1 MRQVWLLFLKD
12 LLIERRAWTRLVAL
26 ICFAI
31 MALLLFSFA
40 VGPDSSL
47 MQRHASGYL
56 WLSAL
61 FASAMLFTQSFLVE
75 TESGAIRRLLLTP
88 VSPAALF
95 YGKAL
100 ANTLQLL
107 VLLVALLPPL
117 VALCDVHFVESPIWL
132 SLSLLLGAF
141 GIAAPGALY
150 AAMTARLSAQQ
161 LLMPLLLFPLTL
173 PALIAAVKV
182 GSLVFNGDP
191 MNQIGSWLQLLAAF
205 DLIYWSLCGVLFDK
219 IIEA

>member
-1 MRQVWLLFLKD
+1 MKQVWLLFSKD
-12 LLIERRAWTRLVAL
+12 LLIERRAWTRLLAL

-40 VGPDSSL
+40 VGPDSTVL
-47 MQRHASGYL
+47 QKHASGYL

-107 VLLVALLPPL
+107 ILLFALLPPL
-117 VALCDVHFVESPIWL
+117 IALCDIQFIESPFWLIL
-132 SLSLLLGAF
+132 SLFLGAF

-182 GSLVFNGDP
+182 GSLVFSGDP
-191 MNQIGSWLQLLAAF
+191 MEQMSSWLQLLAAF
-205 DLIYWSLCGVLFDK
+205 DLIYWSLCGLFFDK
-219 IIEA
+219 IVEA